1 MSSVRL
7 LNTELR
13 GIIRM
18 CAITWRSAGHTC
30 GRPHRVAPTPEF
42 PFIRLSRAWR
52 NSSWNRFSPGGRTHG
67 AAPTLTEMGVN
78 CFVCWCCSS
87 CGRARGGQGGLCSDV
102 RGGGDEMWTRSFSIA
117 LKVLRDDLK
126 LRGIDRSGSFCSGE
140 DREKSTTIQV
150 NVSDLCAVFQCTHHP
165 PRARSTIAQEYG
177 SGSADQGQSEQ

>member
-7 LNTELR
+7 LNAELR

-30 GRPHRVAPTPEF
+30 GRPHRVAPTPGF
-42 PFIRLSRAWR
+42 PFIRLMVVMSA
-52 NSSWNRFSPGGRTHG
+52 GDAH
-67 AAPTLTEMGVN
+67 LVE
-78 CFVCWCCSS
+78 
-87 CGRARGGQGGLCSDV
+87 GRAGVKGGLCSEFRGV
-102 RGGGDEMWTRSFSIA
+102 RDEMWTRSFSIA

-126 LRGIDRSGSFCSGE
+126 LRGTDRSGSFCSGE

-150 NVSDLCAVFQCTHHP
+150 NLSDLCAVFRCTHHP
-165 PRARSTIAQEYG
+165 PRARSTIAQEYD